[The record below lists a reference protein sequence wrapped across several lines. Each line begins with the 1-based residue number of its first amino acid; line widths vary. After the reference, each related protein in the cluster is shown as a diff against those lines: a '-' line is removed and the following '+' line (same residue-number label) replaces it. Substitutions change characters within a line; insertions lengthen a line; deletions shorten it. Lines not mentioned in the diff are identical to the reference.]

1 MKTCRSDFF
10 FSFFPKMKSDDKK
23 HKLLRKIICPTIY
36 DQWFISYIYKSYQKK
51 KNSTLLAN
59 EKKRIDNPNVCHRAN
74 IASY

>member
-1 MKTCRSDFF
+1 MTNGLY
-10 FSFFPKMKSDDKK
+10 
-23 HKLLRKIICPTIY
+23 HIY
-36 DQWFISYIYKSYQKK
+36 IKVIKKK